1 MKKNF
6 NKEEYKEQ
14 KREET
19 AEIMAKLEQG
29 IKDVFTSDKFK
40 EFLTVMSRF
49 HNYSINN
56 TVLIMQQNSGA
67 ERVAGYNTWKELGRQ
82 VRKGEKAIKI
92 LAPSSF
98 KKEVQVLDE
107 KGNIIIGD
115 NGKPK
120 TEIKE
125 IRYFKQVSV
134 FDVGQTDGKELP
146 SLVNELKGNVEEKEA
161 IYKALT
167 GITGLLI
174 QEEKIKGKAKGYYQP
189 ASISG
194 EGEKIVVKKGME
206 DLQSIKTAIHETAH
220 CLLHDPNKETTN
232 LEESRNAKEVQAES
246 VAYVVAS
253 KLGLDTGEYS
263 FGYIASWS
271 TGKQLEELKAS
282 LQTIQKTADSI
293 YSAIEKELGNLK
305 NLDKV
310 LQESIEDKTIVEI
323 LRSESSDFASGELLD
338 IKEANSKFYQIDCKV
353 QELNKA
359 AIEKGEDYQP
369 YYKTRFNIKTQIDGK
384 ECNYAGRY
392 DLGDGEGYLIN
403 HIKNE
408 LEVLKDHT
416 STLSEPKEKAENE
429 KKISFVEGKLI
440 PKLEK
445 EIGKESITKKLEKAK
460 ETLSKGRVPKSQEKD
475 QERGGR

>member
-1 MKKNF
+1 MKKDF
-6 NKEEYKEQ
+6 NREEYKEQ
-14 KREET
+14 KKKET
-19 AEIMAKLEQG
+19 AEIMEKLEQG
-29 IKDVFTSDKFK
+29 VKDVFNSDKFK

-56 TVLIMQQNSGA
+56 TILIMMQNPGA

-98 KKEVQVLDE
+98 KKEVQILDE
-107 KGNIIIGD
+107 KGKAIIGED
-115 NGKPK
+115 GKPK
-120 TEIKE
+120 TEMKE

-134 FDVGQTDGKELP
+134 FDVGQTEGKELP

-167 GITGLLI
+167 SITGLQI
-174 QEEKIKGKAKGYYQP
+174 QEEKIRGKAKGYYQP

-194 EGEKIVVKKGME
+194 EDEKIVVKKGME

-232 LEESRNAKEVQAES
+232 LEESRNVKEVQAEAI
-246 VAYVVAS
+246 AYVVAS

-271 TGKQLEELKAS
+271 AGKQIEELKES

-293 YSAIEKELGNLK
+293 YSAIDKELGNLK
-305 NLDKV
+305 SLDKI
-310 LQESIEDKTIVEI
+310 LQESVEDKTVVEI
-323 LRSESSDFASGELLD
+323 IRSESADFTSGELLG

-353 QELNKA
+353 QEINKA

-369 YYKTRFNIKTQIDGK
+369 YYKTKFNIKTQIDGK
-384 ECNYAGRY
+384 ESNYGGRY
-392 DLGDGEGYLIN
+392 DLGDGEGYLID
-403 HIKNE
+403 HIKNSLDE
-408 LEVLKDHT
+408 LKQYATTITDSKDKV
-416 STLSEPKEKAENE
+416 EKEKHIRFIEE
-429 KKISFVEGKLI
+429 QLI

-445 EIGKESITKKLEKAK
+445 EIGKESITKRLEKAK
-460 ETLSKGRVPKSQEKD
+460 ETLNKGKNLKRQEKD